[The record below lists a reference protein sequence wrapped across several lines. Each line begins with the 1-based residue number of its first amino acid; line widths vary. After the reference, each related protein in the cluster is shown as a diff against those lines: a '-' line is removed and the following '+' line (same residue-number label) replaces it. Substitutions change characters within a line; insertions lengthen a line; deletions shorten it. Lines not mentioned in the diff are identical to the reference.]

1 MCISLKP
8 KSRLSTKNILRKG
21 GEVLIVYKQ
30 ILEQLKNAGWSTYRL
45 QKEKIIPNGVI
56 IRIRAGL
63 PITTATVDKIC
74 ELLDCQ
80 PNDIMEH
87 KKEERD

>member
-1 MCISLKP
+1 M
-8 KSRLSTKNILRKG
+8 
-21 GEVLIVYKQ
+21 IVYKH
-30 ILEQLKNAGWSTYRL
+30 ILEQLKEAGWSTYRL

-80 PNDIMEH
+80 PNDIMEYVQDAE
-87 KKEERD
+87 KGRD

>member
-1 MCISLKP
+1 M
-8 KSRLSTKNILRKG
+8 
-21 GEVLIVYKQ
+21 LIVYKQ

>member
-1 MCISLKP
+1 MYPAPESKNGHDMSGMLGK
-8 KSRLSTKNILRKG
+8 KFEKLS
-21 GEVLIVYKQ
+21 
-30 ILEQLKNAGWSTYRL
+30 
-45 QKEKIIPNGVI
+45 PHGVI